1 VDFLSVEA
9 EGDVLEG
16 ADRSAL
22 SDSDHDHQ
30 AEENGG
36 KLHLKERRGVDCSK
50 RLTVIIKRRIGNLY
64 ILQQSLFKTI
74 KCTYFHIKR
83 NMHICFLFIKRA

>member
-1 VDFLSVEA
+1 LFSLALEEGGGDVDFLSVEA

-22 SDSDHDHQ
+22 SDPDHNHQ

-36 KLHLKERRGVDCSK
+36 KLHLKERNGVDCST
-50 RLTVIIKRRIGNLY
+50 R
-64 ILQQSLFKTI
+64 
-74 KCTYFHIKR
+74 
-83 NMHICFLFIKRA
+83 